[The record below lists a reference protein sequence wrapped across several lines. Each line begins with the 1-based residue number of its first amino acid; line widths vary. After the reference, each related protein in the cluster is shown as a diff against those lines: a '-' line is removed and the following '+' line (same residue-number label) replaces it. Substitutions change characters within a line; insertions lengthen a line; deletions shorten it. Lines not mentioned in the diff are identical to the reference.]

1 MEVKIGITD
10 VPREVTIETT
20 VPGEEITERLREAI
34 TNSSLLELVDEKG
47 RRVLVPG
54 ARIAYLDLGS
64 PTTRTV
70 GFGAV

>member
-10 VPREVTIETT
+10 VPREVVIDTT
-20 VPGEEITERLREAI
+20 VPAEEITERLRTALAGSE
-34 TNSSLLELVDEKG
+34 LFDLVDEQG
-47 RRVLVPG
+47 RRVLIPA

-64 PTTRTV
+64 PAARTV

>member
-10 VPREVTIETT
+10 VPREVTIDTT
-20 VPGEEITERLREAI
+20 VPADEIADRVRDAVA
-34 TNSSLLELVDEKG
+34 NASLFELVDEKG
-47 RRVLVPG
+47 RRVLIPG